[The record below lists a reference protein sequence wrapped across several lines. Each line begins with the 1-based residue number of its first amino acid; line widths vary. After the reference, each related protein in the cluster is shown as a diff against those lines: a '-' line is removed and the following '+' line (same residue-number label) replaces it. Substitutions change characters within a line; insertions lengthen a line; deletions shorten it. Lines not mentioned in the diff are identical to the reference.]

1 MDHHMPVKH
10 NEIHANVRW
19 HILLSL
25 KLAISVNTLYAM
37 WGDLL
42 IYLALCI
49 EKSAYP
55 TVYLLN
61 DKKGYK

>member
-10 NEIHANVRW
+10 NEIHANVKW

-25 KLAISVNTLYAM
+25 KLAISVNTLHM

-42 IYLALCI
+42 IYLALYL
-49 EKSAYP
+49 KSAYP
-55 TVYLLN
+55 SVYLLN
-61 DKKGYK
+61 DMKGYN